1 MTTIGHVLVSEI
13 LPPKYR
19 DETRTLGSKELEALL
34 AQIAKEDPD
43 LYKDISAKL
52 MRLGNQAAYES
63 GTTLRLSDILPPFDR
78 SIVLNQLNQEEEKI
92 RANPKLTEEQKT
104 SLITDLYDKVQS
116 LVKQQTYETS
126 LAVRNPFA
134 MQVKSK
140 ARGNQDQLAAM
151 ISTPGT
157 YSDSRGNT
165 VPLFIQHSF
174 ADGLTPAEYWA
185 GTFGGRLGI
194 LSSKF
199 STRKGGYLGKLL
211 SQATVDQVVTEDDC
225 GGAYGMPVK
234 ADDTDNIGAVLQQD
248 AGGVE
253 AGTVVTKEVLADLK
267 KQNIDTIIVRSP
279 ITCACK
285 DGICSKCCGIRETG
299 NFPPIGYN
307 LGLNASSA
315 LAERITQGA
324 LNCLAEGTL
333 VRMADGSVKPIEQIT
348 AGEMVLGS
356 DMLGNISPTRV
367 VANYD
372 NGIQPCIR
380 TRFIENGTQKAT
392 NPGILLDSTAIH
404 PILGTRFVSGQLE
417 EKLNWVPRMLEVGR
431 KSRHFYGYT
440 ISSFDDTG
448 LVSEPLA
455 MLLGALLGD
464 GCYTDSVNGVHISC
478 ADPSEIHDLEQTLQG
493 YDLKLQRLK
502 YHNGIYYRVS
512 QHSPKGGKNVVKNYL
527 KKHGM
532 YGKLA
537 HEKEI
542 PAVVHTWDNQSI
554 GCFIGG
560 LIATD
565 GSVYSSDGKGKPGIS
580 FASTS
585 RRLVEQFKELV
596 LLRFGIL
603 GSAVT
608 KTGKPGTYCR
618 VHEQWQYTIT
628 KPAEVRRLSKNITIP
643 GVKRGKLEKLL
654 SEYHGSS
661 GNEYRVAFKRV
672 SQEDIG
678 LHHVYDLEVECP
690 DHIYLLANGLIVH
703 NTKHTGKK
711 AKGKSSYS
719 GFEAIKNMT
728 TVPGTYPDAAVVAEE
743 DGKVDAIEAAPQ
755 GGSYVF
761 VDGHRHYVAPG
772 YDILVKPGDT
782 VEAGDQL
789 SDGVINPVDIVKYK
803 GIGEGRRYFATRLT
817 QMMRD
822 SNYAVNRRNVEAIA
836 RSLVNHVQIDDEDA
850 EAQLL
855 PGDIA
860 TYTSW
865 SFGYRPREN
874 TKIQAPSQSIGQYL
888 ESPILH
894 YTIGTKITK
903 KTAEDMAKYGIKS
916 IFANPNPVGVTPVMQ
931 SVVKST
937 GTSDDWMARLGT
949 TYLKTRLTEDAQRGS
964 VSRLHSTNP
973 IPGVAKGVEFGNYFE
988 PGVKRPGGYTY

>member
-19 DETRTLGSKELEALL
+19 DDTRTLGSKELEALL

-104 SLITDLYDKVQS
+104 SLITDLYDKVQG

-157 YSDSRGNT
+157 YADSRGNT

-194 LSSKF
+194 ISSKF

-234 ADDTDNIGAVLQQD
+234 ADDNDNIGAVLQQD
-248 AGGVE
+248 AGDIE

-333 VRMADGSVKPIEQIT
+333 VRMADGSVKPIEQMD
-348 AGEMVLGS
+348 AGDMVFGC
-356 DMLGNISPTRV
+356 DTRGNITPTRV
-367 VANYD
+367 VARYD
-372 NGIQPCIR
+372 NGIQPCVK
-380 TRFIENGTQKAT
+380 THFLNGEDVVTT
-392 NPGILLDSTAIH
+392 EIH
-404 PILGTRFVSGQLE
+404 KFLTKDFRVVQISECPDL
-417 EKLNWVPRMLEVGR
+417 LEVYY
-431 KSRHFYGYT
+431 KSGELYFNADFNEQR
-440 ISSFDDTG
+440 DVG
-448 LVSEPLA
+448 L
-455 MLLGALLGD
+455 
-464 GCYTDSVNGVHISC
+464 
-478 ADPSEIHDLEQTLQG
+478 Q
-493 YDLKLQRLK
+493 
-502 YHNGIYYRVS
+502 
-512 QHSPKGGKNVVKNYL
+512 
-527 KKHGM
+527 
-532 YGKLA
+532 
-537 HEKEI
+537 
-542 PAVVHTWDNQSI
+542 
-554 GCFIGG
+554 
-560 LIATD
+560 
-565 GSVYSSDGKGKPGIS
+565 
-580 FASTS
+580 
-585 RRLVEQFKELV
+585 
-596 LLRFGIL
+596 
-603 GSAVT
+603 
-608 KTGKPGTYCR
+608 
-618 VHEQWQYTIT
+618 
-628 KPAEVRRLSKNITIP
+628 
-643 GVKRGKLEKLL
+643 
-654 SEYHGSS
+654 
-661 GNEYRVAFKRV
+661 
-672 SQEDIG
+672 
-678 LHHVYDLEVECP
+678 HVYDIEVDHP
-690 DHIYLLANGLIVH
+690 DHLFLLANGFICS